1 MNFTFVC
8 WVEIL
13 KHDIYGNTQVAEK
26 IWEDVLFLFKVFL
39 FFKPLYSDF
48 FLPCFFFFF
57 YYFYFLELV
66 RQLLS
71 PSGPLLKQS
80 WHLSNGKKSLLTT
93 HLQTGL
99 HSQGPFLVLYGWLRS
114 AAFPCRNLS
123 TSATSRR
130 RSCPGLHPVWLWPLA
145 RFAPSYYA
153 AVWIYSI

>member
-1 MNFTFVC
+1 MPPKHNKITDAKQTCLRPAHRLVSFISPRLYQKS
-8 WVEIL
+8 VE
-13 KHDIYGNTQVAEK
+13 DSSV
-26 IWEDVLFLFKVFL
+26 V
-39 FFKPLYSDF
+39 
-48 FLPCFFFFF
+48 FFFFF
-57 YYFYFLELV
+57 NFLELV

-80 WHLSNGKKSLLTT
+80 WHLSNGKKILLTT